1 MGAQPPGSNIIP
13 AMNPGAPAGSRR
25 VLACL
30 VALTL
35 SSTVLVGRAT
45 AAGAVTRS
53 DLAAAEAAVEEAIQS
68 LAEVRHDLAAAEE
81 SRARMVSTLERLEQR
96 LVEESAAA
104 ANRQSALKARIA
116 TMYMAAGGRVLSVVV
131 ADVTTFSTRVA
142 YLAAVTESDRASL
155 NRFEFSAGEIDNLRA
170 SAERQRSDDEARIA
184 ELSALEAEHVAS
196 LQAAREQLAEVRSAW
211 DRQEAARIA
220 AEEAELRRQE
230 EELAAQLSTT
240 TTTAGSTTT
249 TTRPDYGYDPRR
261 GAEQWRPVV
270 TDVFADWGL
279 DQTKCTA
286 RNGIE
291 FCVSGQVDNA
301 IRVMSCESSGVPY
314 AENPRS
320 GAAGLFQNLPY
331 YWQSR
336 VDRVRAYHS
345 DKSNIPADASIWDPR
360 WNTTIAALLV
370 WEAREVLLG
379 NRSGGAVS
387 PAVWP
392 EFNWERYETSG
403 YGYTGWGKGP
413 NPWGHWTCGAR
424 VGVWDSSWVHPW
436 AIQQTPPPPE

>member
-1 MGAQPPGSNIIP
+1 
-13 AMNPGAPAGSRR
+13 MNPGAPAGSRR

-30 VALTL
+30 VALAL
-35 SSTVLVGRAT
+35 SSTVLVGRAV

-53 DLAAAEAAVEEAIQS
+53 DLAAAEAAVEEAEQS
-68 LAEVRHDLAAAEE
+68 LAEVRHDLAAAED

-96 LVEESAAA
+96 RREESATA

-116 TMYMAAGGRVLSVVV
+116 TMYMAAGGRVMSVVV
-131 ADVTTFSTRVA
+131 EDVTTFSTRVA
-142 YLAAVTESDRASL
+142 YLAAVTESDQSSL
-155 NRFEFSAGEIDNLRA
+155 NRFELSAGEIDTLRA
-170 SAERQRSDDEARIA
+170 SAEQQRLADEARIA
-184 ELSALEAEHVAS
+184 DLVALETERIAALEA
-196 LQAAREQLAEVRSAW
+196 ARDQLTAVRTAW
-211 DRQEAARIA
+211 NTQEAARIA

-230 EELAAQLSTT
+230 AELAAQLSTT
-240 TTTAGSTTT
+240 TSTTVVGTTTT

-261 GAEQWRPVV
+261 GAEQWRSVV

-279 DQTKCTA
+279 DQTKCAT
-286 RNGIE
+286 RNGVE

-314 AENPRS
+314 AENRRS

-336 VDRVRAYHS
+336 VNRVRAYHA

-370 WEAREVLLG
+370 WESREVLLG
-379 NRSGGAVS
+379 NRGGGAVS

-392 EFNWERYETSG
+392 EFNWDRYETSG
-403 YGYTGWGKGP
+403 YGYTAWGKGP

-424 VGVWDSSWVHPW
+424 VGVYDSSWVHPW
-436 AIQQTPPPPE
+436 ATQQTPPPSE